1 MKMKKMFL
9 IAVLGS
15 TLTLPLISGAYA
27 SVSLSPG
34 FVPDAFHHA
43 ANVILRVRD
52 RRDGILDHISDVC
65 DAVKSGIV
73 IYNKLMR
80 LGPRP
85 FGI

>member
-15 TLTLPLISGAYA
+15 SLSLPLISGAYA

-52 RRDGILDHISDVC
+52 RRDGIMNSLSDFC
-65 DAVKSGIV
+65 DFDQRIITLQNRV
-73 IYNKLMR
+73 M
-80 LGPRP
+80 GPLYY
-85 FGI
+85 

>member
-52 RRDGILDHISDVC
+52 RRDGIMNSLSDFC
-65 DAVKSGIV
+65 DFAQRIITLQNRV
-73 IYNKLMR
+73 M
-80 LGPRP
+80 GPLYY
-85 FGI
+85 